1 MDDEGAAPQDE
12 GHAVHG
18 GRPAV
23 RKAVVQ
29 PLQPWEPVVAPPP
42 PRRSMGGH
50 GLMVPERQLRPP
62 LSVGQQRKLQTPLIY
77 KQSPFINNCGI
88 FRSMPIYKEPHL

>member
-42 PRRSMGGH
+42 PRRSMGGGARSH
-50 GLMVPERQLRPP
+50 GPRETAVPAP
-62 LSVGQQRKLQTPLIY
+62 LGRAAT
-77 KQSPFINNCGI
+77 
-88 FRSMPIYKEPHL
+88 